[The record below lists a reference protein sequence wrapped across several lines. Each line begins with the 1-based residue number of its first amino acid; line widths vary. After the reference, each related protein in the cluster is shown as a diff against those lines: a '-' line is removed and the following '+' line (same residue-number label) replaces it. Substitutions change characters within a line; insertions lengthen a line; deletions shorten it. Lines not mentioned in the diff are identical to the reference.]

1 MARLVRYHRSSVADL
16 AARVTWLRQHRP
28 PEQRANLRNALARF
42 RERVAAYPALGH
54 EIERRA
60 NVAYCVRPIGDPL
73 PYLVWYSYDTADP
86 NGAVSLLMLLHDAQD
101 RERFNPD
108 RFE

>member
-1 MARLVRYHRSSVADL
+1 MARTIRYHRSFVVDL
-16 AARVTWLRQHRP
+16 AARVRSLRRHRP
-28 PEQRANLRNALARF
+28 AAQVPNVRDTLKTFNDRVARF
-42 RERVAAYPALGH
+42 PGIGH

-60 NVAYCVRPIGDPL
+60 TNAYCVRPAGDHL

-86 NGAVSLLMLLHDAQD
+86 DGPVSLLMLMHEAQD

-108 RFE
+108 RFG